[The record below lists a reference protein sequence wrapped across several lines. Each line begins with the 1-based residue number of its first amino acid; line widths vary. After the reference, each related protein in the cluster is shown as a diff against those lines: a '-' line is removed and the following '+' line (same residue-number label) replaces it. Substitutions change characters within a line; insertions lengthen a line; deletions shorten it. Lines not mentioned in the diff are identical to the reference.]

1 MIVLEN
7 AVVDGEN
14 VITAYSGDVKAN
26 TITLNGVAEH
36 DYAYDLPEGNQGA
49 NWFDDP
55 AAIAAR
61 AAFKYPKGYY
71 SIKDKV
77 GVLMSNP
84 ETAAILGATL
94 AKVMG
99 SAGSLMGSDMEM
111 GDSMKEFMNM
121 MRLSDMLKM
130 YGGAVDAETKL
141 ALNQSSVLQS
151 YPAFSGQPTRCASY
165 ANFRQRSYFPGN
177 RCAWSHR
184 PRPPMFPA
192 KPSCV

>member
-1 MIVLEN
+1 MIVFEN

-141 ALNQSSVLQS
+141 ALNQALTQI
-151 YPAFSGQPTRCASY
+151 
-165 ANFRQRSYFPGN
+165 
-177 RCAWSHR
+177 
-184 PRPPMFPA
+184 
-192 KPSCV
+192 KK